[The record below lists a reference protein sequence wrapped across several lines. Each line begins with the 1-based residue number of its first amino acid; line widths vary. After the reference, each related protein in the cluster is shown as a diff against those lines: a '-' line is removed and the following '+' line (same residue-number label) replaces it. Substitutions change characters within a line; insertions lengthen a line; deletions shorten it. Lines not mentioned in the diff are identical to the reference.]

1 MRNKLLATAAV
12 AALICGTTSLALAQT
27 PGGVEGNKAGTAQ
40 TPGGATPGG
49 TMSPGGTTH
58 AQPAPGGTMGHTQT
72 TPGGSAQMAPT
83 GQAPTRAEETH
94 PGNTGP
100 SGTEQRTGQTQPSGT
115 EQRTGQTQQNGS
127 HDQTGQM
134 QPNGAPSRDNAARD
148 KTTGSHAAQLT
159 DDQRVKVKGI
169 IGREHNVVRANSVN
183 FDVTVGTMVP
193 RSVHIAVLPPEIV
206 TVVPEY
212 SGFDYIVVG
221 DQLLIIDPT
230 TLEIVAILPA

>member
-83 GQAPTRAEETH
+83 GQAPARAEETH

-115 EQRTGQTQQNGS
+115 EPRTGQT
-127 HDQTGQM
+127 

-169 IGREHNVVRANSVN
+169 IGREHNVVRASTVN

-193 RSVHIAVLPPEIV
+193 RSVHIAVLPAEIV

>member
-12 AALICGTTSLALAQT
+12 AALICGTSLALAQT
-27 PGGVEGNKAGTAQ
+27 PGGTEGNKAGTAQ
-40 TPGGATPGG
+40 APGG
-49 TMSPGGTTH
+49 TMSPGGATH

-83 GQAPTRAEETH
+83 GQPPARAEETH

-100 SGTEQRTGQTQPSGT
+100 SGTQQRTGQTQPSGT

-134 QPNGAPSRDNAARD
+134 QPNGGPSRDNAAQN
-148 KTTGSHAAQLT
+148 KTTGSSHAAQLT
-159 DDQRVKVKGI
+159 DDQRVKIKGV
-169 IGREHNVVRANSVN
+169 IGSEHNVARVNNVN
-183 FDVTVGTMVP
+183 FDISVGTAVP
-193 RSVHIAVLPPEIV
+193 RSVQFAVLPAEIV
-206 TVVPEY
+206 TIVPEY

-221 DQLLIIDPT
+221 DQLLIIDPN